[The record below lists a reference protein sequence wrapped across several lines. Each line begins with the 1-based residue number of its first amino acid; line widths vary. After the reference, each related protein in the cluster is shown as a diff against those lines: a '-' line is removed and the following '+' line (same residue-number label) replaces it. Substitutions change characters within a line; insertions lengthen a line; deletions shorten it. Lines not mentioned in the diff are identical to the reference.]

1 MFLFENYKFLQN
13 QLNVS
18 VENSKQRYYSK
29 LLSKLANPAKSYW
42 PNLETF
48 LNDKKI
54 NSLPPLFHENK
65 FMANFKEKVELLIL
79 FLQTNALY
87 WTTAVSCPAI

>member
-18 VENSKQRYYSK
+18 IENSKQRYYSK
-29 LLSKLANPAKSYW
+29 LLSKLVNPAKSYW

-65 FMANFKEKVELLIL
+65 FMANFKEKAELLIL

-87 WTTAVSCPAI
+87 

>member
-18 VENSKQRYYSK
+18 IENSKQRYYSK
-29 LLSKLANPAKSYW
+29 LLSKLGNPAKSYW

-65 FMANFKEKVELLIL
+65 FMANFKEKAELLIL

-87 WTTAVSCPAI
+87 

>member
-18 VENSKQRYYSK
+18 IENSKQRYYSK
-29 LLSKLANPAKSYW
+29 LLSKLPNPAKSYW
-42 PNLETF
+42 PNSETF

-65 FMANFKEKVELLIL
+65 FMANFKEKAELLIL

-87 WTTAVSCPAI
+87 

>member
-18 VENSKQRYYSK
+18 IENSKQRYCSK

-42 PNLETF
+42 SNSEIF

-54 NSLPPLFHENK
+54 NCIPPLFHENK
-65 FMANFKEKVELLIL
+65 FMTNFKEKAELLIL
-79 FLQTNALY
+79 FLQTNARY
-87 WTTAVSCPAI
+87 